1 MKFNKR
7 FLLPL
12 SVVGYA
18 LPFFINDLTDLIS
31 LGLCYFWSSYIIL
44 WNFPKISASLNSQPL
59 YIENLNESEY
69 RQYYIY
75 IMNFCSAILI
85 GMVADYSL
93 IKGVMNDKTLIEI
106 TAIIGGNLS
115 LLATIQNE
123 IGKVMLEICHFC
135 KERNEI
141 KKPKRKLSIEMN
153 ENGIELSEIVAQ

>member
-1 MKFNKR
+1 MKLNKR

-115 LLATIQNE
+115 LLATVQNE
-123 IGKVMLEICHFC
+123 IGKVMLEICHFL
-135 KERNEI
+135 KQRHEN
-141 KKPKRKLSIEMN
+141 KKPKRKLSIEID
-153 ENGIELSEIVAQ
+153 ETSVELSEIVNE